1 MKEFSCSQVFPD
13 CDAKVQAETED
24 EVLQQ
29 VAAHARDV
37 HGVDPVPPEVVEQVR
52 AGMVSR

>member
-1 MKEFSCSQVFPD
+1 VKEFSCSQVFPD

>member
-1 MKEFSCSQVFPD
+1 MKEFACANVFPD

-29 VAAHARDV
+29 VAAHARDT
-37 HGVDPVPPEVVEQVR
+37 HGVQEVPPELVEQVR
-52 AGMVSR
+52 AQMVER

>member
-1 MKEFSCSQVFPD
+1 MKEFSCSQVFPG
-13 CDAKVQAETED
+13 CDAKVQAESEE

-37 HGVDPVPPEVVEQVR
+37 HGVDEVPPELVAQVR
-52 AGMVSR
+52 GGIVER